1 MKMDVL
7 ENKDR
12 SGIAAGASDIATKT
26 MTLNLAN
33 IRYTVDHMKTKRKG
47 VFSSQQVPRQ
57 PEEIFMMSQLAP
69 ATHSHYIN
77 NDYVLNVNVK
87 YDGCTCC
94 GSLPNISVPLTVIPM
109 THEES
114 YGFKEPPGY
123 QPFELGFFKFD
134 L

>member
-1 MKMDVL
+1 MDVL

-12 SGIAAGASDIATKT
+12 SGIAAGASDIATKR

-33 IRYTVDHMKTKRKG
+33 IRYNVSQMKTKRKG
-47 VFSSQQVPRQ
+47 IFSSQQVPRP

-69 ATHSHYIN
+69 ATHSHYIT

-87 YDGCTCC
+87 FDGCTCC
-94 GSLPNISVPLTVIPM
+94 AALPNISVPLSVIPM
-109 THEES
+109 TDAAS
-114 YGFKEPPGY
+114 YGFQEPPGY
-123 QPFELGFFKFD
+123 QPFELGFFRFD